1 MTDRERFLAT
11 MNYQP
16 RDRAPF
22 WYWGAWPETLERW
35 QREGYDPDSFDLN
48 MGADRRIVY
57 GHWWNPHPPFE
68 YQVVEEDAETIL
80 FVNHEGILMRQMKNQ
95 PMSSMPQFVR
105 FPVETRE
112 DFRRFW
118 AERMQ
123 PDLEARIG
131 EGWQERLRA
140 ERGGTPPPSG
150 ETPVPP
156 EAGQVAQESGSG
168 LPPLPQGE
176 RGREGEA
183 SEGRPAAGTTNL
195 GRGGTGKPSIPPE
208 PPLPFIV
215 ISDRWGGFF
224 GPLRNLV
231 GVERL
236 CTLFYDDPAFVEE
249 MMEANADLTIA
260 IMGQV
265 LDVIDVDAFVFW
277 EDMAYKTGPLLSP
290 AMARKYMLPRYAR
303 VVEFLRGRGVRIIGL
318 DSDGQIDPLIPV
330 WLDAGLNMLYPF
342 ETQAGMDVRQVRRR
356 YGKNLLIWGGVDKRA
371 VAHGPAAID
380 AELARL
386 RPLIEEGGYIPHPD
400 HSFPPDVSFDNYRYF
415 MEKLAEVCSA

>member
-11 MNYQP
+11 MNYEP

-48 MGADRRIVY
+48 MGADRRVAY
-57 GHWWNPHPPFE
+57 GHWWNPNPPFE

-80 FVNHEGILMRQMKNQ
+80 FINHEGILMRQRKDQ
-95 PMSSMPQFVR
+95 PMSSMPQFLR

-131 EGWQERLRA
+131 EGWQEKLRA
-140 ERGGTPPPSG
+140 ERGLLPG
-150 ETPVPP
+150 
-156 EAGQVAQESGSG
+156 AQAFQ
-168 LPPLPQGE
+168 PAQG
-176 RGREGEA
+176 GGEA
-183 SEGRPAAGTTNL
+183 PRDVRKGGDAQAGKPVLPEGSDGRNARRTGEAAGTF
-195 GRGGTGKPSIPPE
+195 E
-208 PPLPFIV
+208 LPFIV

-249 MMEANADLTIA
+249 MMDADADLTIA
-260 IMGQV
+260 IMDQV
-265 LDVIDVDAFVFW
+265 LDVIGIDAFVFW

-290 AMARKYMLPRYAR
+290 AMARRYMLPRYAR
-303 VVEFLRGRGVRIIGL
+303 VVEFLRGRGVEIIGL

-342 ETQAGMDVRQVRRR
+342 ETQAGMDVLEVRRK
-356 YGKNLLIWGGVDKRA
+356 YGKDLLLWGGVDKRA

-386 RPLIEEGGYIPHPD
+386 RPLIEEGGYLPHTD
-400 HSFPPDVSFDNYRYF
+400 HSFPPDVSFDNFRYY
-415 MEKLAEVCSA
+415 MEKLAEVCGA